1 VIDQQD
7 GPMPDGMPNEA
18 GPEKPGIEPAK
29 EPLRELTLGQSR
41 RSPDRPN
48 PRRSSSSSSPP
59 RPNEDLETLATRCRA
74 KAEAARWAAERQ
86 RRIRERDDRPDEDE
100 PADPFPRDWAE
111 TLTDAYYWSGT
122 SEPCGAADPSILD
135 LVGGCFETLSEGL
148 HLLDSA
154 QRRRSGLEKALPL
167 VAEAQSA
174 VRRSLQRLRV
184 QDDPDQLTVYE
195 AVRESAAR
203 HRIFLKR
210 FMRAD
215 DLADPEGWPNLLAR
229 IESRS
234 GGGAPSQR
242 QQSLFENLRSLCASK
257 DTGATDASW
266 RAIVSAVEQLV
277 VEGTPP
283 SSREIRDSLLPIL
296 DDLPEMED
304 LPAGFRLVLREIDR
318 YLATRS
324 SGLVEVASTEPT
336 AEVRGAAELLKGR
349 SAVLIGGIRRPQAQ
363 ELLRTTLGL
372 KELVWI
378 GTREHQSIRGFEA
391 VIARPE
397 VAVVLLAIRW
407 SSHAF
412 GEVKPFCERHGKPL
426 VRLPGGYNPSQVA
439 VQILAQCSGQ
449 LGG

>member
-1 VIDQQD
+1 
-7 GPMPDGMPNEA
+7 MPDRIPNEA
-18 GPEKPGIEPAK
+18 GPENSGIEQAK
-29 EPLRELTLGQSR
+29 EPLPELTLGRSR
-41 RSPDRPN
+41 ASPDLASP
-48 PRRSSSSSSPP
+48 RSSSPS
-59 RPNEDLETLATRCRA
+59 RTNDDLETLAAHCRA
-74 KAEAARWAAERQ
+74 KAAAARWAAERQ
-86 RRIRERDDRPDEDE
+86 RRIQERNDRPDEDE
-100 PADPFPRDWAE
+100 PADQSTRDWAE
-111 TLTDAYYWSGT
+111 KLTDAYYWSST
-122 SEPCGAADPSILD
+122 SDSSSASDPSTLD
-135 LVGGCFETLSEGL
+135 LVGGCFETLSQGL
-148 HLLDSA
+148 HLFDIA

-184 QDDPDQLTVYE
+184 QDDPDQLAVYE
-195 AVRESAAR
+195 EVRETAAR

-215 DLADPEGWPNLLAR
+215 DLADPDAWPDLLAR

-234 GGGAPSQR
+234 GSGALSQR

-257 DTGATDASW
+257 HTGLTDESW
-266 RAIVSAVEQLV
+266 RAIISAVEMLV
-277 VEGTPP
+277 DEGTPP
-283 SSREIRDSLLPIL
+283 SSREIRDSLLPLL
-296 DDLPEMED
+296 DDLPETED
-304 LPAGFRLVLREIDR
+304 WPPGFRLVLREIDR

-324 SGLVEVASTEPT
+324 RGPVDVASTEST
-336 AEVRGAAELLKGR
+336 AEVRVAAELLSGR
-349 SAVLIGGIRRPQAQ
+349 SAVLLGGIRRPQAQ

-372 KELVWI
+372 EELVWI

-412 GEVKPFCERHGKPL
+412 GEVKQFCDRHGKPL

-439 VQILAQCSGQ
+439 AQILAQCSGQ